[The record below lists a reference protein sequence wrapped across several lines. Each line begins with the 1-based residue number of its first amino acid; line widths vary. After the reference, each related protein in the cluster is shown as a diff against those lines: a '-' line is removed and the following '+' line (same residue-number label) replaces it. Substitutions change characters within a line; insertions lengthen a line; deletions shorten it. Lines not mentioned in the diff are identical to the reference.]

1 MIILWHKNDL
11 RLSDNKALSEA
22 IEKSDQILPLYIYD
36 SNQKSWPL
44 GETSRWWLLHALKD
58 LRSQY
63 QEIGGDLFFKEG
75 EPLEVF
81 KQIIKSHS
89 VEALYLNLSFDPS
102 SLKECLEIK
111 QKLEKE
117 GVEVKFFNSNYVI
130 NPENFLNKSS
140 EPFQVFT
147 PFYNGVLKTLSLNFS
162 LVPKPKAI
170 KVPKNFKGDK
180 LEDFS
185 LLPKIHWYKK
195 LEKRWN
201 PTRKAIK
208 ELLDDFSKCVHKYTH
223 DRDFPAIDAT
233 SRMSPY
239 LHFGQISP
247 KEVIVYLIKKTSED
261 KVAPFFRQLVWRE
274 FGMYFLYHFPHVAEK
289 NWREKFDH
297 FPWKKSKSLFD
308 KWKKGETG
316 YPIVDAGM
324 KQLWETGWMHNR
336 VRMIV
341 ASFLIKDLMIHWREG
356 AEWFWN
362 TLVDADLANNT
373 LGWQWVAGSGPDAS
387 PFFRIFNP
395 ILQGEK
401 FDPEGEYVKRY
412 LPALKNVPK
421 EWIHK
426 PWEAPM
432 HVLKNA
438 DVTLGSDYPH
448 PIVDHNEK
456 RVEAMNAYKSL

>member
-1 MIILWHKNDL
+1 M
-11 RLSDNKALSEA
+11 
-22 IEKSDQILPLYIYD
+22 
-36 SNQKSWPL
+36 
-44 GETSRWWLLHALKD
+44 
-58 LRSQY
+58 
-63 QEIGGDLFFKEG
+63 
-75 EPLEVF
+75 
-81 KQIIKSHS
+81 
-89 VEALYLNLSFDPS
+89 
-102 SLKECLEIK
+102 
-111 QKLEKE
+111 
-117 GVEVKFFNSNYVI
+117 
-130 NPENFLNKSS
+130 
-140 EPFQVFT
+140 FT
-147 PFYNGVLKTLSLNFS
+147 PFYNGVLKILSLNFS
-162 LVPKPKAI
+162 LASKPKVI

-195 LEKRWN
+195 LEKSWN

-233 SRMSPY
+233 SKMSPY

-297 FPWKKSKSLFD
+297 FPWKKSKSLLD

-324 KQLWETGWMHNR
+324 KELWETGWMHNR

-356 AEWFWN
+356 AEWFWD